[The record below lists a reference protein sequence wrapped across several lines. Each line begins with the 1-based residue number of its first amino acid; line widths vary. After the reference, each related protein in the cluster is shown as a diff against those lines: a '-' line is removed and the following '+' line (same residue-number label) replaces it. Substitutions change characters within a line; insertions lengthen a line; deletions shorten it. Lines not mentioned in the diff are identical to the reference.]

1 MSRLTPY
8 EMVKEFREAFG
19 KENEYTLEKVEH
31 QLTLI
36 EEEADELWHEVNQ
49 IDSSGFLFQKDID
62 KERLTKELCDLIY
75 VCYDFAIAL
84 ELPVNEA
91 FRRVHQSNLSK
102 LGEDGKPVYREDG
115 KVLKGPNYQKPDLS
129 DLFQGDLFS
138 DDP

>member
-91 FRRVHQSNLSK
+91 FSRVHQSNMSK

>member
-102 LGEDGKPVYREDG
+102 LGEDGKPIYREDG

>member
-36 EEEADELWHEVNQ
+36 EEEADELWHEVIQ

-91 FRRVHQSNLSK
+91 FRRVHQSNMSK
-102 LGEDGKPVYREDG
+102 LGEDGKPVYRKDG

-129 DLFQGDLFS
+129 DLFQLEFF